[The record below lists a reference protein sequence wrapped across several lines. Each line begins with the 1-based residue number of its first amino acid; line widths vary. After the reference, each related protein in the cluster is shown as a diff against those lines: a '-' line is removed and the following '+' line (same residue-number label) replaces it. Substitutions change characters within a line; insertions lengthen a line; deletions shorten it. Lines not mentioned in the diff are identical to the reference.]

1 MSSPPQVPSIYAA
14 ILFQSRMNP
23 HAVAVSSDSGNVT
36 YRAFCSHIEKVT
48 RRLAALELPAS
59 SRVAVHIQTEYLKWL
74 ANISLARLGLVTAS
88 VTSAEPTGELALLR
102 ADVVLVDKPYEAA
115 GRKVI
120 QLGDDWLGNAADALP
135 AFQDRLHD
143 PEAPCRIILSSGT
156 TGLPKKALFTYGNI
170 RTRNR
175 GPARVY
181 GINATAR
188 VMTTMGTSTIGG
200 FTLPIVCW
208 SSGGTVLIPS
218 LKPGRPVAQLLRNSP
233 NVLVM
238 STAQLEAL
246 AASLPPSFWPSQ
258 HLVIY
263 VAGSVLP
270 QALSRKV
277 RLRLTQSLFIIY
289 GSTEAGSVSV
299 AHASAADGKP
309 GFTGYVLPTAQVE
322 IIDAQGRPVPP
333 GTTGEV
339 RMRAEGLIDSYLEDV
354 DASDQPL
361 RDGWFYP
368 GDAGS
373 LGADGA
379 LYILGRTRELMN
391 LGGAKVAP
399 HLVEEALAGL
409 AGVVDLAV
417 FALAGANG
425 DKPAIA
431 VVPSAAFDDQRLL
444 DRYKKAF
451 PQYATPTIHRVDAIP
466 RNEMGKVMRARL
478 SSQLAGA

>member
-1 MSSPPQVPSIYAA
+1 MSNLPPIPSVYAS
-14 ILFQSRMNP
+14 ILFQSRLNP
-23 HAVAVSSDSGNVT
+23 HATAVASDSGSVT
-36 YRAFCSHIEKVT
+36 YRAFCTHIEKVT
-48 RRLAALELPAS
+48 RRLAALALPPS
-59 SRVAVHIQTEYLKWL
+59 SRVAVHIQAEYMRWL
-74 ANISLARLGLVTAS
+74 ATIALVRLGLVSAS
-88 VTSAEPTGELALLR
+88 VTSAEPTGELALLG
-102 ADVVLVDKPYEAA
+102 ADVVLVDRPYEAT
-115 GRKVI
+115 GRRVI

-135 AFQDRLHD
+135 AFQDTLHD
-143 PEAPCRIILSSGT
+143 PDAPCRIILSSGT
-156 TGLPKKALFTYGNI
+156 TGLPKKALFTYGHI
-170 RTRNR
+170 GTRNR
-175 GPARVY
+175 GLPRVY
-181 GINATAR
+181 GINAAAR
-188 VMTTMGTSTIGG
+188 MMTTMGTSTVSG
-200 FTLPIVCW
+200 FTLPLVTW
-208 SSGGTVLIPS
+208 STGGAVLIAS
-218 LKPGRPVAQLLRNSP
+218 LKPGRSMVHLLRNNP

-246 AASLPPSFWPSQ
+246 VAGLPASYWPSQ
-258 HLVIY
+258 ELVVY
-263 VAGSVLP
+263 VAGS
-270 QALSRKV
+270 ALAPALNRKA
-277 RLRLTQSLFIIY
+277 RLRLTQSLFVIY
-289 GSTEAGSVSV
+289 GSTEAGGVTL

-322 IIDAQGRPVPP
+322 IVDAQGQPVPH

-339 RMRAEGLIDSYLEDV
+339 RLRTEGQVGRYLENA
-354 DASDQPL
+354 DASEEAL

-399 HLVEEALAGL
+399 HLVEEALTGL

-417 FALAGANG
+417 FARSGAHG

-466 RNEMGKVMRARL
+466 RNEMGKVMRAQL